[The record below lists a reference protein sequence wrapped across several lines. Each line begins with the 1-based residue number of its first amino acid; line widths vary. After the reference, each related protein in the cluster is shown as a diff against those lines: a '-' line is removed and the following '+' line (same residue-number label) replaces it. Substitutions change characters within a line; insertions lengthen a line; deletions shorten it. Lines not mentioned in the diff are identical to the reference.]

1 MIPTISVLITA
12 YNVEKYIGR
21 ALRSVLSQS
30 MDRNSFEIIVVNDCS
45 TDRTR
50 FALEVF
56 EDEIRSLHNE
66 TRLGLPRSLNRGIR
80 RVKGQFIVRVDGD
93 DYIHRDF
100 LKILE
105 LHLRLNAE
113 IDAAA
118 CDYFLVDDDEHI
130 LARKDCMADPIA
142 CGIMFRIE
150 QLIDIG
156 LYDEDFLCREDEDLR
171 LRFLKKYQIERV
183 KLPLYRY
190 RKHENNMTN
199 DAERMEFF
207 QGMLNQKHEEK
218 E

>member
-30 MDRNSFEIIVVNDCS
+30 MDRNSFEIMVVNDCS

-56 EDEIRSLHNE
+56 EDEIRSVHNE

-80 RVKGQFIVRVDGD
+80 RVRGQFIVRVDGD

-105 LHLRLNAE
+105 LHLRLNPE

-130 LARKDCMADPIA
+130 LARKDCMAEPIA

>member
-1 MIPTISVLITA
+1 MIPTTSILITA

-21 ALRSVLSQS
+21 SLRSALSQS
-30 MDRNSFEIIVVNDCS
+30 VDRNSYEIIVVNDCS

-56 EDEIRSLHNE
+56 EDEIRLVHNE
-66 TRLGLPRSLNRGIR
+66 TRIGLPSSLNRGIR
-80 RVKGQFIVRVDGD
+80 RAKGQFIVRVDGD
-93 DYIHRDF
+93 DYVHRDF

-105 LHLRLNAE
+105 LHLRLNEE
-113 IDAAA
+113 IDAVA
-118 CDYFLVDDDEHI
+118 CDYFLVDDEEHI
-130 LARKDCMADPIA
+130 LGRKDCMAEPIA
-142 CGIMFRIE
+142 CAIMFRIE

-171 LRFLKKYQIERV
+171 LRFLKKYQIERI

-199 DAERMEFF
+199 DAERMHYF
-207 QGMLNQKHEEK
+207 QGMLNQKHEGK

>member
-21 ALRSVLSQS
+21 ALRSVLNQS
-30 MDRNSFEIIVVNDCS
+30 LDRNSYEIIVVNDCS

-56 EDEIRSLHNE
+56 EDEIRLVHNE
-66 TRLGLPRSLNRGIR
+66 TRIGLPRSLNRGIR

-105 LHLRLNAE
+105 LHLRLNEE

-130 LARKDCMADPIA
+130 LARKDCMAEPIA

-199 DAERMEFF
+199 DAERMEYF
-207 QGMLNQKHEEK
+207 QSMLNQKHEEK